1 MTVATN
7 LNSGGWYWSMKKEG
21 VFLISESIPIIVE
34 CPNQESQQ
42 YRMSTFCS
50 RFPKPIVSELPRVSK
65 GQSVTKPFSSYLQA
79 WKHVDA
85 ELSSSNH
92 QVDTTK
98 VTSSCQ
104 QQTVVKLSEIR
115 AIKSTPLKLDSF
127 LPMVT
132 SFKST
137 QHQSVSTA
145 MIGPMKRNSILRV
158 SDPLVTRY

>member
-1 MTVATN
+1 
-7 LNSGGWYWSMKKEG
+7 MKKEG
-21 VFLISESIPIIVE
+21 VLLISESVPIIVE

-50 RFPKPIVSELPRVSK
+50 RFPKPLVSELPRDSK

-85 ELSSSNH
+85 KLSSSDH
-92 QVDTTK
+92 QADTTK
-98 VTSSCQ
+98 VASSC

-115 AIKSTPLKLDSF
+115 AIKSTPPKLDSF

-132 SFKST
+132 SFKSP
-137 QHQSVSTA
+137 QHQSVSKA

>member
-1 MTVATN
+1 M
-7 LNSGGWYWSMKKEG
+7 
-21 VFLISESIPIIVE
+21 ISESVSIVEE

-50 RFPKPIVSELPRVSK
+50 RFPKPLVPELPRVSK
-65 GQSVTKPFSSYLQA
+65 SATKPFSSYLQA

-104 QQTVVKLSEIR
+104 QTVVKLSEIR
-115 AIKSTPLKLDSF
+115 AIKLTPPKLDSF

-132 SFKST
+132 SFKYT
-137 QHQSVSTA
+137 QHQSVSKA